1 MASVTGLLADLHGD
15 CFRLLCTATG
25 VDAPGLA
32 VVARIAKRAG
42 KITAATCRRLEKVDN
57 AFAVARHLSSPKTAS
72 FQAALAAELRGE
84 GGSVPGDLLGKDLQ
98 PTDQVQTA
106 AQPGEHNSDMGK
118 QDLVEDEATNGQ
130 DEAVA
135 SPEAGGPVVRSQAL
149 PMEQLAARSVIAF
162 GGLAAGDLF
171 SQATGLTMTSST
183 PSAPP
188 RVVQHQACGEANGE
202 QGGEVD
208 PAQVTLS
215 PDVPGLSPDVRAARL
230 ALAQICSARSQWK
243 APEPWQDGRTWAS
256 TSWSSSAWCWS

>member
-57 AFAVARHLSSPKTAS
+57 AFAVARHLSSPKAAS
-72 FQAALAAELRGE
+72 FQAALDAELRGE

-188 RVVQHQACGEANGE
+188 GWCSTRHAVKQMGSRVAKWILLRSLSAPMC
-202 QGGEVD
+202 
-208 PAQVTLS
+208 QVSLSRCSRGTLCFGS
-215 PDVPGLSPDVRAARL
+215 DLQCAESMEG
-230 ALAQICSARSQWK
+230 
-243 APEPWQDGRTWAS
+243 T
-256 TSWSSSAWCWS
+256 